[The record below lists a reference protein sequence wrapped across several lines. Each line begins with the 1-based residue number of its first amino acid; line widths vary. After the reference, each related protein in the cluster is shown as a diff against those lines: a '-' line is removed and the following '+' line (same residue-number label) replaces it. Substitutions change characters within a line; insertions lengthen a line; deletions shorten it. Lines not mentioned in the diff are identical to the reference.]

1 MLLHKKR
8 KPPASFVFKKL
19 REIEQQ
25 KTSNPDVPVFFNV
38 TYRPTFIENNTVEER
53 ISEHSILKDILNGDP
68 DRESIEQANYI
79 INEAAVKLS
88 ERLGITHKLILFS
101 LINNP
106 DKSDLGP
113 LKLANY
119 WNYIIKRD
127 GTIGKMQTKA
137 WDDSRMEIE
146 YIKNELVR
154 EIFEVIREHDRE
166 NKLW

>member
-1 MLLHKKR
+1 MFLHKKR
-8 KPPASFVFKKL
+8 KPPASFVFDKL
-19 REIEQQ
+19 RKIEQQ
-25 KTSNPDVPVFFNV
+25 KSFNPDVPVFFNV
-38 TYRPTFIENNTVEER
+38 THRPTFIENNVVEDR
-53 ISEHSILKDILNGDP
+53 IVEHSILKDILNGNP
-68 DRESIEQANYI
+68 DRESIERANFI
-79 INEAAVKLS
+79 INEAAVRLS
-88 ERLGITHKLILFS
+88 ERLGNTHKLILFC
-101 LINNP
+101 LINIP

-166 NKLW
+166 NRLW